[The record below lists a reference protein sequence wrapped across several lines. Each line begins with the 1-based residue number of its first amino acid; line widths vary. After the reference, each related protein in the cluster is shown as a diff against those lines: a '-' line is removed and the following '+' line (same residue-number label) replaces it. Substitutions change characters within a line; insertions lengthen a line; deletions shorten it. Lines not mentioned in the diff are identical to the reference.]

1 MYLLYGRYGGMSRLF
16 GMLQKTSQ
24 QCYENTKRKREGY
37 RLMHSVGDE
46 NLSSPGRPIG
56 IY

>member
-1 MYLLYGRYGGMSRLF
+1 MSRLF

-37 RLMHSVGDE
+37 RLMDSVGDE